1 MPRYVYV
8 LKSLKDGNFYKGY
21 TKDLKKRFEDHN
33 KGKVESTKLRIPFEL
48 IYYEA
53 CRNEE
58 DALHREKYS
67 PREIQDIIHQ
77 QVLEI

>member
-33 KGKVESTKLRIPFEL
+33 KGKVESTKLRLPFEL

>member
-33 KGKVESTKLRIPFEL
+33 KGKVESTKLRTPFEL

>member
-1 MPRYVYV
+1 LPRYVYV

-33 KGKVESTKLRIPFEL
+33 KGKVESTKLRLPFEL